1 MPTQLDLVIILLTIS
16 LPLLYFY
23 RESLP
28 FIGGKPKVA
37 YQNGSASG
45 NVKKVEEAGDPRDFV
60 AKMERAG
67 KRAVIFY
74 GSQTGTAEE
83 YAIRLAKEAKSR
95 FGLSSLVCDPE
106 EHDMNLLDQVPEN
119 AVVFFVVATYG
130 EGEPTDNAAALME
143 LLSDTEVEFSQ
154 GGNRL
159 ENLNYVVFGLGNK
172 TYEFYNE
179 IAKKIDNRLTELGA
193 KRIGERGE
201 GDDDK
206 SMEEDYLAWK
216 DPMWE
221 SFSKVLGVE
230 EGGSGDVAD
239 FVVTE
244 ITNHPPE
251 KVYHGELSPRAL
263 LAASGLSSGT
273 STPVNGG
280 YGIKNPYPA
289 PVLASKELF
298 QLASKGEEGDR
309 NCVHIE
315 FDITGSGMTYQHG
328 DHVGIWPSNPDVE
341 VDRILSVL
349 GLDSQEKR
357 FGIIEIESLD
367 PALAKVPFPT
377 PATYDAIFR
386 HYLDISAVASR
397 QTISFLARY
406 APSES
411 AREKLTNWGTNKE
424 LYAREIDGPAL
435 KLAEVLQG
443 AIGDSIDPPFNNSTI
458 WSIPFDRIV
467 SSVPRL
473 QPRYYSISSSSKLHP
488 SSIHVTAVVLK
499 YQSAASPIHHH
510 EPRWVFG
517 LSTNFILNVKIAHS
531 GSNTPITNGNG
542 NDHNDDEQKNA
553 LESVTM
559 KKFPSYKLA
568 GPRNTYV
575 QQNVYKVPI
584 HVRRSTFRLPT
595 SPKVPIIMIGP
606 GTGVAP
612 FRGFVQE
619 RVALARKAIEKNGPD
634 ALKDWAP
641 LYLFYGCRRSN
652 EDFLYKDEWPEYE
665 KELKGVFKMKVA
677 FSREMTK
684 ADGGKVY
691 VQDLIHDLRSELA
704 PLIINK
710 RAYIYICGDAK
721 SMSKAV
727 EERLCQM
734 LGEAKGGSAEVE
746 GVKELKMLKER
757 NRLMTDVWS

>member
-1 MPTQLDLVIILLTIS
+1 MPSQVDLSIIILSIA
-16 LPLLYFY
+16 LPILFLF
-23 RESLP
+23 RNSLP
-28 FIGGKPKVA
+28 FIGGKPRVA
-37 YQNGSASG
+37 AATGAVQNGASSG
-45 NVKKVEEAGDPRDFV
+45 AAARGKVVEDEGDPRDFV
-60 AKMERAG
+60 GKMERAN
-67 KRAVIFY
+67 KRCVIFY

-95 FGLSSLVCDPE
+95 YGISSLVCDPE
-106 EHDMNLLDQVPEN
+106 EYDMNLLDQVPESS
-119 AVVFFVVATYG
+119 VVIFVMATYG
-130 EGEPTDNAAALME
+130 EGEPTDNANGLME
-143 LLSDTEVEFSQ
+143 LLLDNDVTFSE
-154 GGNRL
+154 GGERL
-159 ENLNYVVFGLGNK
+159 DNLNYVVFGLGNR

-179 IAKKIDNRLTELGA
+179 VARKLDKRLGELGA
-193 KRIGERGE
+193 KKIGERGE

-221 SFSKVLGVE
+221 QFAQRMGVE
-230 EGGSGDVAD
+230 EGGAGDVAD

-244 ITNHPPE
+244 IDNHPPE

-263 LAASGLSSGT
+263 LSSASGT
-273 STPVNGG
+273 STPVGG
-280 YGIKNPYPA
+280 YGMKNPYPA

-298 QLASKGEEGDR
+298 AVNGER

-315 FDITGSGMTYQHG
+315 FDLTGSGMTYQHG

-341 VDRILSVL
+341 VDRMLSVL
-349 GLDSQEKR
+349 GLDAPGR
-357 FGIIEIESLD
+357 RHAIIDIESLD

-397 QTISFLARY
+397 QTISFLSRY
-406 APSES
+406 APKE
-411 AREKLTNWGTNKE
+411 AAKEKLAAWGSDRN
-424 LYAREIDGPAL
+424 LYAKEVDGPAL
-435 KLAEVLQG
+435 KLAEVLQ
-443 AIGDSIDPPFNNSTI
+443 AAVGDSVDPPFRSTQ
-458 WSIPFDRIV
+458 WPIPFDRII

-488 SSIHVTAVVLK
+488 SAVHVTAVVLK
-499 YQSAASPIHHH
+499 YQSAASPVHHH

-517 LSTNFILNVKIAHS
+517 LSTNFILNVKMAHS
-531 GSNTPITNGNG
+531 GQNTPTR
-542 NDHNDDEQKNA
+542 EKENA
-553 LESVTM
+553 LESVHM
-559 KKFPSYKLA
+559 EKVPSYKLA
-568 GPRNTYV
+568 GPRNVYV
-575 QQNVYKVPI
+575 QKNVYKVPI
-584 HVRRSTFRLPT
+584 HIRRSTFRLPT

-641 LYLFYGCRRSN
+641 MYLFYGCRKST

-665 KELKGVFKMKVA
+665 RELKGVFRLKTA

-684 ADGGKVY
+684 PDGSKVY
-691 VQDLIHDLRSELA
+691 VQDLIHDMRSELA
-704 PLIINK
+704 PLITDK

-727 EERLCQM
+727 EERLAQM

-746 GVKELKMLKER
+746 GVKELKTLKER